1 MANKTLAA
9 GGAAT
14 HIGGNMMNTK
24 LSQLWGIIRYEVRL
38 QWVRRSLVI
47 VGVCFALVVL
57 MFLGL
62 STSTADREGLNST
75 AATFGLLLSVAPASL
90 LLVLLALPPVVAE
103 TIARDRPYGI
113 DELRDTLPLTPGVY
127 LLGKV
132 LGVWVCVIIMI
143 VAVVALLW
151 IAGQFVLGPI
161 DLVPFARLW
170 LTVIIP
176 AALFVS
182 ALSVLLASRQTSRR
196 RATLIGSL
204 IAIYCLLTIPFIESN
219 AYGWGESAL
228 PSAWLTLAL
237 SNAFHT
243 VANSTEL
250 PAALLQFALIPEAF
264 LWQTAVAMSVQLLF
278 IWLIVWG
285 WWQWRQA

>member
-1 MANKTLAA
+1 
-9 GGAAT
+9 
-14 HIGGNMMNTK
+14 MNTK